1 MDRKTVIALVVSTLP
16 NVANAQ
22 TSAIDE
28 FNKTRQEML
37 GEYRNFRKSVL
48 DDYDNYLKQVW
59 DEYKTFK
66 GEVRDRNPKPQTIPN
81 IKELPAMTPKEDLPT
96 VDVKPKVTVPDEKK
110 PVVQPAPTP
119 VPVVP
124 QRSVEYSFYGVRV
137 KAPRLESVG
146 MGEFSPEQT
155 AEAWR
160 SYEEKGMA
168 KIAFDI
174 KNRAGL
180 LGLND
185 WFTYEMVRECVNAQ
199 CDKCSVAERV
209 TMMLYLLANM
219 GYDVRMALANNEP
232 CLLIAMRQQVYG
244 RGYTVI
250 DGKRYYIYNADGGQ
264 PKDGGSL
271 YTYKLPRNMETGK
284 EMDMRIVQAM
294 RICNDDGTVH
304 LCHLECGDITVT
316 ANVDIVQMEM
326 LRHYPQMDIAQY
338 AMSVVS
344 PQLRQSVLE
353 QIKPQIEGLTK
364 SKAAEKLLRFVQ
376 FAFDYATDGE
386 QHGYE
391 KMYFFEENF
400 YYPKNDCEDRA
411 IFYAYLVRH
420 LLGLDV
426 HLVNFPD
433 HECTAVCFEDD
444 SVEGTGYV
452 YNGKKYIICDPTYIG
467 ASIGQCMPQYRGVTP
482 KVEIF

>member
-1 MDRKTVIALVVSTLP
+1 MNTRMLILLVVAALP

-37 GEYRNFRKSVL
+37 GDYRNFRKSVL

-66 GEVRDRNPKPQTIPN
+66 GEVRDRNPKPKTLPN
-81 IKELPAMTPKEDLPT
+81 IEEQPAMTPKEDLPT
-96 VDVKPKVTVPDEKK
+96 VDVKPKVKVPEENT
-110 PVVQPAPTP
+110 PVVQPVPTP

-124 QRSVEYSFYGVRV
+124 QQSVEYSFYGVRV

-160 SYEEKGMA
+160 SYEKKGMA
-168 KIAFDI
+168 KIALDI
-174 KNRAGL
+174 MNRAEL

-199 CDKCSVAERV
+199 CATCSVAERV

-232 CLLIAMRQQVYG
+232 CLLIAICQQVYG

-250 DGKRYYIYNADGGQ
+250 DGKKYYIYSVDSGQ
-264 PKDGGSL
+264 PKEGGSL
-271 YTYKLPRNMETGK
+271 YTYKLPKNMETGK

-294 RICNDDGTVH
+294 RIGCGKMH
-304 LCHLECGDITVT
+304 YCQLEHGDITVT
-316 ANVDIVQMEM
+316 ADVDIVQMEM

-344 PQLRQSVLE
+344 PQLRQSVLT
-353 QIKPQIEGLTK
+353 QIKPQIEGLSRK
-364 SKAAEKLLRFVQ
+364 KAAEKLLRFVQ

-391 KMYFFEENF
+391 KAYFFEENF

-426 HLVNFPD
+426 HLVNFPG

-452 YNGKKYIICDPTYIG
+452 YNGKKYIICDSTYIG

-482 KVEIF
+482 KVELF